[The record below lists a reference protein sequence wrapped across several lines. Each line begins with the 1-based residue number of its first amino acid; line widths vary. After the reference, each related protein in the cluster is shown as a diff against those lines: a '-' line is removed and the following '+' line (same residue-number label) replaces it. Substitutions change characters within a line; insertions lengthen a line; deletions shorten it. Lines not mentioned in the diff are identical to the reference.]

1 MIYPSGDADI
11 GGQTKPGREC
21 GETEG
26 AREWKLI
33 RRGDR
38 PLPRPKN
45 QRGLH
50 SPPRC
55 DLLLPHEHAGKLFS
69 ERVVKVW
76 NSLPARI
83 VNFSSLATFRNS
95 LNKLSLRIHTKY

>member
-11 GGQTKPGREC
+11 GGQTKPGGEC

-38 PLPRPKN
+38 SLPRPKN

-50 SPPRC
+50 SPPVDAIYYCRMNTR
-55 DLLLPHEHAGKLFS
+55 E
-69 ERVVKVW
+69 
-76 NSLPARI
+76 
-83 VNFSSLATFRNS
+83 NFLANV
-95 LNKLSLRIHTKY
+95 L